1 MDDDQLISRLPTWV
15 TALIEVAK
23 QFGIATVIC
32 LGMAYGI
39 YQVGLKLVAS
49 HENYLNRT
57 AASYERLADSYD
69 KLIENSKQQTT
80 NQSKNIDLSE
90 KILESSEESTSLLKS
105 IDVELKRRT

>member
-1 MDDDQLISRLPTWV
+1 MDDQELISKLPTWV

-57 AASYERLADSYD
+57 AASYDRLADSYD
-69 KLIENSKQQTT
+69 KLIENNKQQTT
-80 NQSKNIDLSE
+80 NQLKNLDLSE
-90 KILESSEESTSLLKS
+90 KILESHEEATNALKS
-105 IDVELKRRT
+105 IDIELKRRT